1 VNPRPGTRP
10 DWVDGALFPFQSR
23 FVDIDGHVVHYVD
36 EGNGPV
42 LLLLHGNPVWSFVYR
57 DVITRLRDRMRC
69 VALDYPGFGLSS
81 AADGYG
87 FLPGE
92 HAAVVERFIQ
102 TLHLSD
108 LTLVVNDWGGP
119 IGLSVAGR
127 HPQWFSRLLIGNTW
141 AWPVNGDPHFEWFSR
156 FFGGPVGRALIG
168 RFNLFVNV
176 FVPKGHTRRRLT
188 AQEMAHYRAPFPTP
202 DSRRPTSVFPRQISH
217 AGAWLAT
224 VEQGLATL
232 TRHPAT
238 LLWGDRDVAF
248 RRQELERFQRLLPG
262 AKTVPLAGAGH
273 FVASDAPEEVAAAIL
288 MSR

>member
-1 VNPRPGTRP
+1 VNPRPGKRP

-36 EGNGPV
+36 EGDGPV

-81 AADGYG
+81 AADGYS

-108 LTLVVNDWGGP
+108 ITLMVNDWGGP

-127 HPQWFSRLLIGNTW
+127 HPQWFVQPVRQRVRAKGSRPPPAYRG
-141 AWPVNGDPHFEWFSR
+141 GDGTLP
-156 FFGGPVGRALIG
+156 RALPDAG
-168 RFNLFVNV
+168 LPPPDKRVS
-176 FVPKGHTRRRLT
+176 PPDQPRRC
-188 AQEMAHYRAPFPTP
+188 
-202 DSRRPTSVFPRQISH
+202 
-217 AGAWLAT
+217 LA
-224 VEQGLATL
+224 
-232 TRHPAT
+232 RHC
-238 LLWGDRDVAF
+238 G
-248 RRQELERFQRLLPG
+248 
-262 AKTVPLAGAGH
+262 AGAGGTDPTPG
-273 FVASDAPEEVAAAIL
+273 DAAVG
-288 MSR
+288 